1 MYQLCNDIII
11 NGIISLQ
18 SPSVGDMS
26 TQGMSA
32 GKSTVPG
39 LYLVIPPALCQGT
52 QLCCLVP
59 LISTGWDM
67 HWSQIPS
74 IVPNPCY
81 EDNQVS
87 PAANVNRCVLS
98 LCLLVHFYI
107 NVWWTCM
114 NMLKN
119 FVIWWD
125 FWEIFRDVSIEEVI
139 SWSMLSKKKI

>member
-98 LCLLVHFYI
+98 LCRLVYI

-114 NMLKN
+114 NMLKKLCN
-119 FVIWWD
+119 LMGLLRNIQRCEPWRSYLLKYAFQ
-125 FWEIFRDVSIEEVI
+125 
-139 SWSMLSKKKI
+139 KKI